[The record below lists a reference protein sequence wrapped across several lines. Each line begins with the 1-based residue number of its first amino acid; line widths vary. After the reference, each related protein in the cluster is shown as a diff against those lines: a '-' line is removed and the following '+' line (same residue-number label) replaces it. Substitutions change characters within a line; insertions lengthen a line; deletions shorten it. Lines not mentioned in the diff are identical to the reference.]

1 MITQAS
7 FICLDFH
14 PTIFCR
20 CPNNVLDFYEVI
32 KYVSLHASDLGV
44 DPARIAIAGE
54 SGGGYICAGAMVQLA
69 RQDEAHLVKLAVPII
84 PMLSDDSFGD
94 PAAMTTAEADNAVTQ
109 QKVWRLIAG
118 PGVGYAVSIHVHI
131 TVNTIFQFE
140 AARKDALLFPGKAD
154 EDTLKKMPP
163 TIIWEAE
170 FDLYITEAQRNAE
183 S

>member
-94 PAAMTTAEADNAVTQ
+94 PAAMTTAEADNAVGQ

-118 PGVGYAVSIHVHI
+118 PGVCYAVFIYISQS
-131 TVNTIFQFE
+131 TQFFSL
-140 AARKDALLFPGKAD
+140 RRQG
-154 EDTLKKMPP
+154 KMPKGMLNP
-163 TIIWEAE
+163 KSQG
-170 FDLYITEAQRNAE
+170 LMM
-183 S
+183 